1 MAHVVALV
9 LTLAVVAPAA
19 ADMKILEPHDPT
31 WERIFKIS
39 WQTEEKKG
47 RPVVEGYIVNASPY
61 TIGQVQLLVDALD
74 EHGNIIAQKVSWLPA
89 PAPAARYQVQSIRS
103 TGSKARRD
111 ADSPEPSGVEPGPIR
126 VAELLTRH
134 RAYRPRTLAQAHG
147 MRAESLRALHDV
159 ADLVSPLETPP
170 ASVRLDVDH
179 LRRQPPGEGNGHR
192 LLHLADLIPPEL
204 EKVHDQALQRF
215 PGRQVIKLGNGLQR
229 AHGGI
234 RQVHLAPIEASDV
247 HGPPPER

>member
-39 WQTEEKKG
+39 WQMDEKKG

-89 PAPAARYQVQSIRS
+89 RHRPLGTRCESIRS

-111 ADSPEPSGVEPGPIR
+111 ADSPEPSGVPGPIR